1 MSQPLPNSAQLRR
14 DRPVCRRMFMLL
26 FVLLAGFSLVTWRLA
41 VIQIKESSRLAAL
54 AARKFQR
61 LQRLPA
67 HRGTIKDFNG
77 EYLAHDEAVGELHTD
92 RTHLLEEVSVV
103 RRCLAAVRGVKPV
116 ELLKQLN
123 EEETLAAYHD
133 HVAHVLAGILP
144 ETEKEIRAQ
153 LTSDK
158 AEVVLAKNVDS
169 ESAEKWKALFKQEHI
184 FGVYLRD
191 AVVRRF
197 PAKDRLSL
205 VLGDTDS
212 SNKGRWGVEKLM
224 DAQLT
229 GVPGRQYIERDKS
242 GHELPAY
249 RGQVIEP
256 QHGSDVHLTI
266 DMQLQ
271 DSIEAICE
279 RAWKTHS
286 ARRAVIVVT
295 EPSTGSVLAMAAR
308 PHRDISNPDLST
320 WTNHVIAEPYEPG
333 SIFKVVTLAAA
344 LDNRKVTPTEKI
356 DCGNMYYEDPVR
368 KVKLSD
374 DEPLGMQSVKGVLV
388 HSSNIGMYKISKRV
402 GQDLMLDYASRFGFG
417 ALTGIGLLGE
427 KAGYVNTGKWS
438 NTTYS
443 RMPIGYEVSVTPLQM
458 CMAYGAIANGGV
470 LMKPRL
476 IDRIVSAKGETQITP
491 PQPVWQACTA
501 KTAAS
506 LRDFLE
512 GVVLEGT
519 GSRAALPDVRVGG
532 KTGTTRRYDPEK
544 RRYIEGSYLTSFV
557 GMAPI
562 ENPQLVCLV
571 MLDDPKAESPRLVR
585 GGRVAAPIFA
595 EVVRETLDHLAIRN
609 KRPLQLAV
617 KGAER

>member
-1 MSQPLPNSAQLRR
+1 MSQPIPNQAQLRR
-14 DRPVCRRMFMLL
+14 DRPVCSRMLVLM

-41 VIQIKESSRLAAL
+41 VIQIKESPRLAKL
-54 AARKFQR
+54 AAQKYQR
-61 LQRLPA
+61 HIVLPA
-67 HRGTIKDFNG
+67 HRGAIKDFNG
-77 EYLAHDEAVGELHTD
+77 EYLAHDEDVSELYTD
-92 RTHLLEEVSVV
+92 RTHLRELVTV
-103 RRCLAAVRGVKPV
+103 RHQLAAVRGVKAV
-116 ELLKQLN
+116 ELREQLD
-123 EEETLAAYHD
+123 EDETISAYHD
-133 HVAHVLAGILP
+133 HVAKVLAEILP
-144 ETEKEIRAQ
+144 APEKEIREQ
-153 LTSDK
+153 LASDK
-158 AEVVLAKNVDS
+158 PEIVLAKQVDEETAKQWS
-169 ESAEKWKALFKQEHI
+169 ILFKAEHI
-184 FGVYLRD
+184 FGIHMRP
-191 AVVRRF
+191 AVARRF

-205 VLGDTDS
+205 VLGDTDAA
-212 SNKGRWGVEKLM
+212 SNKGRWGVEKMM
-224 DAQLT
+224 DAKLT
-229 GVPGRQYIERDKS
+229 GTPGEQFIERDKF

-249 RGQVIEP
+249 RGLVVEP
-256 QHGSDVHLTI
+256 RHGSDAYLTI

-271 DSIEAICE
+271 DNVEAICE
-279 RAWKTHS
+279 RAWKANE
-286 ARRAVIVVT
+286 ARRVVIVVT
-295 EPSTGSVLAMAAR
+295 EPSTGTVLAMAAR
-308 PHRDISNPDLST
+308 PHRDTSNPDLST

-344 LDNRKVTPTEKI
+344 LDNQKVTPGEKI
-356 DCGNMYYEDPVR
+356 DCCQMFYEDPVR

-374 DEPLGMQSVKGVLV
+374 DEPLGMQTVKGVLV

-402 GQDLMLDYASRFGFG
+402 GQDLMLDYTARFGFG
-417 ALTGIGLLGE
+417 STTGIGLLGE

-476 IDRIVSAKGETQITP
+476 IDRVVKENGETEVMP

-544 RRYIEGSYLTSFV
+544 KRYIDGSYLTSFI
-557 GMAPI
+557 GIAPVD
-562 ENPQLVCLV
+562 NPQLVCLV
-571 MLDDPKAESPRLVR
+571 MLDDPKAESSKMIR
-585 GGRVAAPIFA
+585 GGRVAAPVFA

-609 KRPLQLAV
+609 HQPLKVAA
-617 KGAER
+617 KGGAQ

>member
-1 MSQPLPNSAQLRR
+1 
-14 DRPVCRRMFMLL
+14 MFVLL

-41 VIQIKESSRLAAL
+41 VIHIKESPRLSSLAA
-54 AARKFQR
+54 KKYQR
-61 LQRLPA
+61 HIVLPA
-67 HRGTIKDFNG
+67 HRGAIKDFNG
-77 EYLAHDEAVGELHTD
+77 EYLAHDEDVSELYTD
-92 RTHLLEEVSVV
+92 RTHLREIITV
-103 RRCLAAVRGVKPV
+103 RHHLAAVRGMKA
-116 ELLKQLN
+116 LDLRGQLD
-123 EEETLAAYHD
+123 EAQTIAAYHD
-133 HVAHVLAGILP
+133 HVARVLAGILP
-144 ETEKEIRAQ
+144 QPEAEIRSQVA
-153 LTSDK
+153 SDK
-158 AEVVLAKNVDS
+158 PEIVLAKQIDEETAKQWAV
-169 ESAEKWKALFKQEHI
+169 LFKAEHI
-184 FGVYLRD
+184 FGIHMRPTV
-191 AVVRRF
+191 ARRF

-205 VLGDTDS
+205 VLGDTDT

-224 DAQLT
+224 DARLA
-229 GVPGRQYIERDKS
+229 GVAGEQFIERDKS
-242 GHELPAY
+242 GNELPAY
-249 RGQVIEP
+249 RGSVVEP
-256 QHGSDVHLTI
+256 QNGSDVHLTI

-271 DSIEAICE
+271 DNVEAICE
-279 RAWKTHS
+279 RAWKANN
-286 ARRAVIVVT
+286 ARRVVIVVT
-295 EPSTGSVLAMAAR
+295 EPATGTVLAMAAR
-308 PHRDISNPDLST
+308 PHRDVSNPDLST

-344 LDNRKVTPTEKI
+344 LDNHKVTPGERI
-356 DCGNMYYEDPVR
+356 DCGQMFYEDPVR

-374 DEPLGMQSVKGVLV
+374 DEPLGMQTVKGVLV

-402 GQDLMLDYASRFGFG
+402 GQDLMLDYTSRFGFG
-417 ALTGIGLLGE
+417 AVTGIGLMGE
-427 KAGYVNTGKWS
+427 KAGYVNTGRWS

-476 IDRIVSAKGETQITP
+476 IDRVVKPNGEAEVIP

-519 GSRAALPDVRVGG
+519 GSRAAVPDVRVGG

-544 RRYIEGSYLTSFV
+544 KRYIDGAYLTSFV

-562 ENPQLVCLV
+562 DNPQLVCLV
-571 MLDDPKAESPRLVR
+571 MLDDPQAESSKMIR

-609 KRPLQLAV
+609 QRPIKVAA
-617 KGAER
+617 KGGAQ

>member
-1 MSQPLPNSAQLRR
+1 MQLRR
-14 DRPVCRRMFMLL
+14 DRPVCQRMLLLL
-26 FVLLAGFSLVTWRLA
+26 FVLMAGFSLVTWKLA
-41 VIQIKESSRLAAL
+41 VIQIKETARLSAL
-54 AARKFQR
+54 AAKKYQR
-61 LQRLPA
+61 HIVLPA
-67 HRGTIKDFNG
+67 HRGAIKDFSG
-77 EYLAHDEAVGELHTD
+77 EYLAHDEDVSELYTD
-92 RTHLLEEVSVV
+92 RTHLRELITV
-103 RRCLAAVRGVKPV
+103 RHHLAAVRGVKAV
-116 ELLKQLN
+116 DLREQLS
-123 EEETLAAYHD
+123 EAETLSAYHD
-133 HVAHVLAGILP
+133 HVAKVLSTILP
-144 ETEKEIRAQ
+144 TPQKELRAQ
-153 LTSDK
+153 IASDK
-158 AEVVLAKNVDS
+158 PEIVLAKQIDEETSKQWNI
-169 ESAEKWKALFKQEHI
+169 LFKAEHI
-184 FGVYLRD
+184 FGIHMRPTV
-191 AVVRRF
+191 ARRF

-205 VLGDTDS
+205 VLGDTDTA
-212 SNKGRWGVEKLM
+212 NQGRWGVEKLM
-224 DAQLT
+224 NSKLT
-229 GVPGRQYIERDKS
+229 GTPGEQFIERDKS

-249 RGQVIEP
+249 RGQVVEP
-256 QHGSDVHLTI
+256 RHGYDVHLTI

-271 DSIEAICE
+271 DNIESICE
-279 RAWKTHS
+279 RAWKAND
-286 ARRAVIVVT
+286 ARRVVIVVT
-295 EPSTGSVLAMAAR
+295 EPTTGTVLAMAAR
-308 PHRDISNPDLST
+308 PHRDTTSPDLST

-344 LDNRKVTPTEKI
+344 LDSNKVSPGEKI
-356 DCGNMYYEDPVR
+356 DCGNMFYEDPVR

-374 DEPLGMQSVKGVLV
+374 DEPLGLQTVKGVLV

-402 GQDLMLDYASRFGFG
+402 GQDLMLDYAARFGFG
-417 ALTGIGLLGE
+417 ASTGIGLLGE

-476 IDRIVSAKGETQITP
+476 IDRIAKANGETEVMP

-501 KTAAS
+501 KTATS

-544 RRYIEGSYLTSFV
+544 KRYIDGSYLTSFV

-562 ENPQLVCLV
+562 EKPQLVCLV
-571 MLDDPKAESPRLVR
+571 MLDDPKAESSKMIR

-595 EVVRETLDHLAIRN
+595 EVVRETLDHLAIRHEQ
-609 KRPLQLAV
+609 PV
-617 KGAER
+617 KVALKGGAK

>member
-1 MSQPLPNSAQLRR
+1 
-14 DRPVCRRMFMLL
+14 MFVLL

-41 VIQIKESSRLAAL
+41 VIHIKESPRLSAL
-54 AARKFQR
+54 AAKKYQR
-61 LQRLPA
+61 HIVLPA
-67 HRGTIKDFNG
+67 HRGAIKDFNG
-77 EYLAHDEAVGELHTD
+77 EYLAHDEDVGELYTD
-92 RTHLLEEVSVV
+92 RTHLREIITV
-103 RRCLAAVRGVKPV
+103 RHHLAAVRGMKALDLR
-116 ELLKQLN
+116 EQLG
-123 EEETLAAYHD
+123 ETETIDAYHD
-133 HVAHVLAGILP
+133 HVAKVLAGILP
-144 ETEKEIRAQ
+144 LPEKEIRAQ
-153 LTSDK
+153 IASDK
-158 AEVVLAKNVDS
+158 PEVVLAKQVDEETAKQWS
-169 ESAEKWKALFKQEHI
+169 VLFKAEHI
-184 FGVYLRD
+184 YGIHMRP
-191 AVVRRF
+191 AVARRF

-205 VLGDTDS
+205 VLGDTDTA
-212 SNKGRWGVEKLM
+212 NKGRWGVEKLM
-224 DAQLT
+224 DSKLT
-229 GVPGRQYIERDKS
+229 GVSGEQFIERDKS
-242 GHELPAY
+242 GNELPAY

-256 QHGSDVHLTI
+256 KHGSDVHLTI

-271 DSIEAICE
+271 DNIEAICE
-279 RAWKTHS
+279 RAWKAND
-286 ARRAVIVVT
+286 ARRVVIVVT
-295 EPSTGSVLAMAAR
+295 EPTTGTVLAMAAR
-308 PHRDISNPDLST
+308 PHRDVSNPDVST

-344 LDNRKVTPTEKI
+344 LDNKKVTPGEKI
-356 DCGNMYYEDPVR
+356 DCGQMFYEDPVR

-374 DEPLGMQSVKGVLV
+374 DEPLGMQTVKGVLV

-402 GQDLMLDYASRFGFG
+402 GQDLMLDYTARFGFG
-417 ALTGIGLLGE
+417 APTGIGLLGE

-476 IDRIVSAKGETQITP
+476 IDRIVKANGETEIMS
-491 PQPVWQACTA
+491 PQAVWQACTA

-544 RRYIEGSYLTSFV
+544 KRYIDGSYLTSFV

-562 ENPQLVCLV
+562 ESPQLVCLV
-571 MLDDPKAESPRLVR
+571 MLDDPKAESSKMIR

-595 EVVRETLDHLAIRN
+595 EVVHETLDHLAIRH
-609 KRPLQLAV
+609 KRPIKVAA
-617 KGAER
+617 KGDAQ

>member
-1 MSQPLPNSAQLRR
+1 
-14 DRPVCRRMFMLL
+14 MFMLL
-26 FVLLAGFSLVTWRLA
+26 FLLLAGFSVVTWRLA
-41 VIQIKESSRLAAL
+41 ILQIKDAARLASFAG
-54 AARKFQR
+54 RKYQR
-61 LQRLPA
+61 HEILPA

-77 EYLAHDEAVGELHTD
+77 EYLAHDEEVRELHTD
-92 RTHLLEEVSVV
+92 RTHLHEVAVV
-103 RRCLAAVRGVKPV
+103 RRCLAAVRGVKPLD
-116 ELLKQLN
+116 LLKQLN
-123 EEETLAAYHD
+123 EQETLAAYHD
-133 HVAHVLAGILP
+133 HVANVLARILP
-144 ETEKEIRAQ
+144 ESKKEIRAQ

-158 AEVVLAKNVDS
+158 AEVVLAKQVDV
-169 ESAEKWKALFKQEHI
+169 EMAKQWKDLFKAEHI
-184 FGVYLRD
+184 FGVYLRG

-205 VLGDTDS
+205 VLGDTDTG
-212 SNKGRWGVEKLM
+212 NKGRWGVEKLM
-224 DAQLT
+224 DTHLCGT
-229 GVPGRQYIERDKS
+229 PGEQFIERDKT

-249 RGQVIEP
+249 RGQVVQP

-271 DSIEAICE
+271 DSIEAVCE
-279 RAWKTHS
+279 RAWKTHD
-286 ARRAVIVVT
+286 ARRVVIVVT
-295 EPSTGSVLAMAAR
+295 EPTTGSVLAMAAR

-344 LDNRKVTPTEKI
+344 LDNHKVTPGEKI
-356 DCGNMYYEDPVR
+356 DCGNMFYEDPVR
-368 KVKLSD
+368 RVKLSD
-374 DEPLGMQSVKGVLV
+374 DEPLGMQTVKGVLV

-402 GQDLMLDYASRFGFG
+402 GQELILDYASRFGFG
-417 ALTGIGLLGE
+417 SPTGIGLLGE

-476 IDRIVSAKGETQITP
+476 IDRVVRVNGETQVIP
-491 PQPVWQACTA
+491 PQPVWQACSS

-544 RRYIEGSYLTSFV
+544 KRYIEGSYLTSFV
-557 GMAPI
+557 GLAPI
-562 ENPQLVCLV
+562 ENPRLVCLV
-571 MLDDPKAESPRLVR
+571 MLDDPKAESSRMVR
-585 GGRVAAPIFA
+585 GGRVAAPIFS

-609 KRPLQLAV
+609 RQPLQLAA
-617 KGAER
+617 KGGAR